1 MTNKEFEEKDT
12 INLPHYPYINYDTH
26 FEGAELNLQDYNK
39 KHNFVKD
46 FFEDYWVYNNVSGG
60 LLVAKN
66 GQIIYENYRGYGNFE
81 TKDTLTANT
90 PIHIASI
97 SKVLTALAVLK
108 LVEGGKLK
116 LDQLVTNFYSAFPY
130 KNITIR
136 DLLTHRS
143 GLPNYAYFEHDQKYW
158 NTDEVQANENV
169 LEAIIQKVGIPYSAP
184 NTNFA
189 YSNTNYAILA
199 LIIEKV
205 TGLSYPHAMK
215 YIVFDPLKMNQ
226 TFVFDIKDSAK
237 VSQSYTFKNRR
248 WDFNF
253 LDNIYGDKNIYS
265 TPRDLF
271 KMDKAMYSKKF
282 LSSKIKRE
290 MKQGYSY
297 EKKGVKNYGLGL
309 RMMEWESGEKL
320 WYHNGWWH
328 GNYTTYVRGENDS
341 ISIIALGNR
350 QVKSVY
356 SSFSLIGLL
365 GDYPVVL
372 EQNPNIAKNNIA
384 KLSEDSLSLE
394 LNALKEKSTEKQNQ
408 LDGKVSEKEKTSTID
423 SSKHISLLKY

>member
-1 MTNKEFEEKDT
+1 
-12 INLPHYPYINYDTH
+12 
-26 FEGAELNLQDYNK
+26 
-39 KHNFVKD
+39 
-46 FFEDYWVYNNVSGG
+46 
-60 LLVAKN
+60 
-66 GQIIYENYRGYGNFE
+66 
-81 TKDTLTANT
+81 
-90 PIHIASI
+90 
-97 SKVLTALAVLK
+97 
-108 LVEGGKLK
+108 
-116 LDQLVTNFYSAFPY
+116 
-130 KNITIR
+130 
-136 DLLTHRS
+136 
-143 GLPNYAYFEHDQKYW
+143 
-158 NTDEVQANENV
+158 
-169 LEAIIQKVGIPYSAP
+169 
-184 NTNFA
+184 
-189 YSNTNYAILA
+189 
-199 LIIEKV
+199 
-205 TGLSYPHAMK
+205 
-215 YIVFDPLKMNQ
+215 
-226 TFVFDIKDSAK
+226 
-237 VSQSYTFKNRR
+237 
-248 WDFNF
+248 
-253 LDNIYGDKNIYS
+253 
-265 TPRDLF
+265 
-271 KMDKAMYSKKF
+271 
-282 LSSKIKRE
+282 